1 MKRFVAV
8 SVALLFLM
16 LFSTNVYT
24 AEKEP
29 SADAKFM
36 QKAAV
41 GGMYEVEAGKL
52 AAQKGSSDEVKKF
65 GQRMVD
71 DHSKVNDEMKQL
83 AGSKGVTLPTAL
95 DRKSKDKID
104 KLSRL
109 SGAEFDRQYAN
120 DMVKDHKE
128 DIKEFSKEANKGKDP
143 DVKALASK
151 TLPTLKE
158 HLKMAQDMAGKGGQ
172 KAKEGK

>member
-1 MKRFVAV
+1 MTRVVAV
-8 SVALLFLM
+8 SVAVLFLA
-16 LFSTNVYT
+16 LLNTSLYA
-24 AEKEP
+24 AEKEQ

-71 DHSKVNDEMKQL
+71 DHTKVNDELKQL

-95 DRKSKDKID
+95 DRKAKDKVD
-104 KLSRL
+104 KLSKS
-109 SGAEFDRQYAN
+109 SGTEFDQQYAN
-120 DMVKDHKE
+120 NMVKDHKE
-128 DIKEFSKEANKGKDP
+128 DIKEFSKEADKGKDP
-143 DVKALASK
+143 DVKAFASK

-172 KAKEGK
+172 KAKDR

>member
-1 MKRFVAV
+1 MKRVLAV
-8 SVALLFLM
+8 SIAVLFLALLSSSL
-16 LFSTNVYT
+16 YA

-36 QKAAV
+36 QKAAIS
-41 GGMYEVEAGKL
+41 GMYEVEAGKL

-71 DHSKVNDEMKQL
+71 DHTKVSDEVKQL

-95 DRKSKDKID
+95 DRKHKGKID
-104 KLSRL
+104 KLSKL
-109 SGAEFDRQYAN
+109 SGTDFDREYMN
-120 DMVKDHKE
+120 MMVKDHKE
-128 DIKEFSKEANKGKDP
+128 DIKEFSKEADKGKDP

-172 KAKEGK
+172 KAKDR